1 MRQTVTGKVWMR
13 CSAWLVVLLFS
24 VVGGTTMAATPGE
37 SDEPVSL
44 QADSLDYDKATSTYT
59 AVGKVDLQQ
68 GTTQL
73 FADKVRYNTKTGD
86 AEAEGNV
93 DLRDVDGQLQ
103 GQQMDVNIRTSVGT
117 AQQARG
123 FISSYNFHLAGE
135 EISKLG
141 DQKYRI
147 RNGSFTTCDGDVPA
161 WKFAAKEVNV
171 TVGGYA
177 KAKHVTFYLHD
188 IPVLYTPYLAYP
200 VKVER
205 ESGFLMPGFGYSKER
220 GMQLSL
226 AYYQVLARNMDATL
240 YVDYFS
246 DMGIGTGLNYRYI
259 FGDDNEGEADLYYI
273 SGYGDS
279 GYADLDDRFAYRWE
293 HLGTL
298 PGQFRFSAD
307 VEYVSDREYFE
318 DFGTVAEEYDKDEV
332 ESTVA
337 LSRQWGNWNM
347 TAELLYTKDLE
358 ENADNDHTLQ
368 RLPEIQ
374 LDYNRTRIGQ
384 TPFYAKLDATSTYF
398 WRREGLKGERMDI
411 RPALSAIFQPG
422 MVAEIEPE
430 IGYRERLYWT
440 SSEGPG
446 FEHAENMDFSTRVS
460 TRVSRIFTLG
470 ATSGLTKLKH
480 SVEPE
485 VTYYYTPNKKQDDLP
500 YFDSADRIDN
510 ANELEYALVNRLVGR
525 FDSENGSPTYLE
537 LVYFRLSQT
546 YDIWLSRRDREEK
559 EDEDRFSDIR
569 GELIVRP
576 STLWT
581 FDVDSYYDPH
591 RNELSKF
598 TAEFGARYSDD
609 HRYTASYRY
618 KEDDSEYLATTL
630 AVDWLDPLFVTY
642 EYRHDLVENHRLE
655 NMVAVEYRS
664 QCWSVFVSYRD
675 RIEDHEIM
683 FSFALSGI
691 GSVGQIGASLGTE

>member
-1 MRQTVTGKVWMR
+1 MTAKAWIRH
-13 CSAWLVVLLFS
+13 SALGVVLLLS
-24 VVGGTTMAATPGE
+24 VFCGASLAELPGE
-37 SDEPVSL
+37 SEEPVSL
-44 QADSLDYDKATSTYT
+44 QADALDYDKATSTYT

-73 FADKVRYNTKTGD
+73 FADEVRYNTQTGD
-86 AEAEGNV
+86 AEATGHV
-93 DLRDVDGQLQ
+93 DLRDVDGTLQ
-103 GQQMDVNIRTSVGT
+103 GDLMQINLRTSVGT

-123 FISSYNFHLAGE
+123 FISSYNFHLAGD

-141 DQKYRI
+141 DQRYRI
-147 RNGSFTTCDGDVPA
+147 RNGFFTTCDGDVPA
-161 WKFAAKEVNV
+161 WKFGAREVNV

-177 KAKHVTFYLHD
+177 KAKHVTFYLYD

-205 ESGFLMPGFGYSKER
+205 ESGFLMPGYGYSRER
-220 GMQLSL
+220 GMQVSL

-240 YVDYFS
+240 FVDYFS
-246 DMGIGTGLNYRYI
+246 DMGIGTGLEYRYI
-259 FGDDNEGEADLYYI
+259 FGDDNEGKANLYYI
-273 SGYGDS
+273 SGYGQS
-279 GYADLDDRFAYRWE
+279 TYADLDDRFAYRWE

-298 PGQFRFSAD
+298 PGEFRFSVD
-307 VEYVSDREYFE
+307 VEYVSDRAYFE

-337 LSRQWGNWNM
+337 LSRQWGSWNM
-347 TAELLYTKDLE
+347 TAELLYTKDLRLY
-358 ENADNDHTLQ
+358 ADNDETLQ

-374 LDYNRTRIGQ
+374 LDYSRTRIGQ
-384 TPFYAKLDATSTYF
+384 TPFYAKLDSTSTYF
-398 WRREGLKGERMDI
+398 WRREGLKGERLDV

-422 MVAEIEPE
+422 LVAEIEPE

-446 FEHAENMDFSTRVS
+446 FEHAENVDFSTRIS

-470 ATSGLTKLKH
+470 SDSGLTKLKH
-480 SVEPE
+480 SIEPE

-500 YFDSADRIDN
+500 YFDGADRIEQ
-510 ANELEYALVNRLVGR
+510 ANKVEYALLNRLVGR

-537 LVYFRLSQT
+537 LLYFRLSQT
-546 YDIWLSRRDREEK
+546 YDIWLSRGDREEK

-569 GELIVRP
+569 TELIVRP
-576 STLWT
+576 SQRWM
-581 FDVDSYYDPH
+581 FDVDSFYDPH
-591 RNELSKF
+591 RNRLSKF
-598 TAEFGARYSDD
+598 TAEFGAHYSDD

-630 AVDWLDPLFVTY
+630 AVDWFDPLFVTY
-642 EYRHDLVENHRLE
+642 EYRHDLVEDQRLE
-655 NMVAVEYRS
+655 NMVSLEYRA

-675 RIEDHEIM
+675 RLEDREVM
-683 FSFALSGI
+683 VSFVLTGI
-691 GSVGQIGASLGTE
+691 GSVGHAGASLGNE